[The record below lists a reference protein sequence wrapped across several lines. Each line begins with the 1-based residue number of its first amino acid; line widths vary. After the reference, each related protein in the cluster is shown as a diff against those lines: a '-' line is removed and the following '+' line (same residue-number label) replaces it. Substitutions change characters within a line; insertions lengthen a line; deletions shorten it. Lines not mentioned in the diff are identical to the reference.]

1 MNQTEGYCPNCGSEI
16 PADSKACP
24 ECGSCEETG
33 WSENAQYESIGVDY
47 DDSFDY
53 ESFVDKEF
61 GDGRNRRAKSPMQW
75 VWMIVAFLLIVLFLK
90 WYLPI

>member
-1 MNQTEGYCPNCGSEI
+1 MNHTEGYCPNCGAGI

-33 WSENAQYESIGVDY
+33 WSEKAAYENIGVDY

-53 ESFVDKEF
+53 KSFVEEEF
-61 GDGRNRRAKSPMQW
+61 GDGSHRKQKSPMQW
-75 VWMIVAFLLIVLFLK
+75 VWMIVAVLLILLFLK